1 MATSNHIF
9 GSNEVILEVS
19 NERRTCRW
27 VHRLPNQLKSVSD
40 VCLRWKDAELGCAMF
55 MFLSSSQPSL
65 TKQITEY
72 VFGKLRLT
80 LLSPFS
86 YTVGS
91 LLNFTERVGWKERE
105 ENELG
110 GEERKK
116 INVASTLA

>member
-1 MATSNHIF
+1 MGTSAPKPAQISL
-9 GSNEVILEVS
+9 GCLLTL
-19 NERRTCRW
+19 ERRR
-27 VHRLPNQLKSVSD
+27 
-40 VCLRWKDAELGCAMF
+40 AGCAMF

-91 LLNFTERVGWKERE
+91 LLNFTERVGWKER
-105 ENELG
+105 
-110 GEERKK
+110 GE
-116 INVASTLA
+116 